1 MSLNQRLRWGA
12 VIALVC
18 LFSFCVETFAA
29 PAVIQEP
36 AVQQLLKSGM
46 DALFNLDYAKAWDDF
61 QKVKQLKPDTPLG
74 EIFESEF
81 YWWRIFNSTGDFYN
95 LDYIDALKTKRSDF
109 DDKFINT
116 MEKAFAKADEYLKN
130 HPQDAEAYFHV
141 GMSNALRSRLEAGRD
156 HTFAVVKYVKK
167 SREYL
172 DRCMQLDPKFKDAY
186 LGLGAYNYY
195 VEEYGGIYKPL
206 RFLIRL
212 PSGDRQ
218 QGIQQLQEASQ
229 LDGFVSTEAKFFLV
243 SIYLRDTQK
252 RYAEAEKMLHDLTE
266 KYPNNPIFRFA
277 LGHAQKLQHQYDS
290 ARENFKKVAAH
301 RETPGLGDLAIQV
314 RKELESLDPKGSSL
328 GRGPDPVS
336 GSNELSRLDPNAGAK
351 RSYPRP

>member
-1 MSLNQRLRWGA
+1 MSFKQRCGAWA
-12 VIALVC
+12 VIALAC
-18 LFSFCVETFAA
+18 IFSLGKNTPAA
-29 PAVIQEP
+29 SIVIQEP

-46 DALFNLDYAKAWDDF
+46 DALFNLDYEKAWDDF

-81 YWWRIFNSTGDFYN
+81 YWWKIFNSTGDFYE

-109 DDKFINT
+109 DDQFIST
-116 MEKAFAKADEYLKN
+116 MERAFIKADAYVKS

-141 GMSNALRSRLEAGRD
+141 GMANALRSRLDAGRD
-156 HTFAVVKYVKK
+156 HTVAVVKYVKK

-172 DRCMQLDPKFKDAY
+172 DRCVLLDPNFKDAL

-212 PSGDRQ
+212 PAGDRRR
-218 QGIQQLQEASQ
+218 GIQQLEEASQ
-229 LDGFVSTEAKFFLV
+229 VDGFISTEAKFFLV
-243 SIYLRDTQK
+243 SIYLRDSQK
-252 RYAEAEKMLHDLTE
+252 RYADAERMLHDLTE

-277 LGHAQKLQHQYDS
+277 LGHAQIMQHQYDS

-314 RKELESLDPKGSSL
+314 KKELESLNTKGSSL
-328 GRGPDPVS
+328 GRAMGEVS
-336 GSNELSRLDPNAGAK
+336 ADSR
-351 RSYPRP
+351 

>member
-1 MSLNQRLRWGA
+1 MSAKQRCGAGA
-12 VIALVC
+12 VITLAC
-18 LFSFCVETFAA
+18 LFSFGANYFAA
-29 PAVIQEP
+29 SIVIQEP
-36 AVQQLLKSGM
+36 AVHQLLNSGM
-46 DALFNLDYAKAWDDF
+46 DALFNLDYGKAWDDF
-61 QKVKQLKPDTPLG
+61 QKVRQLKPDTPLG

-81 YWWRIFNSTGDFYN
+81 YWWRIFNSTGDFYD

-109 DDKFINT
+109 DDQFINT
-116 MEKAFAKADEYLKN
+116 MEKTFTKADAYLKS

-141 GMSNALRSRLEAGRD
+141 GMANALRSRLEAGRD
-156 HTFAVVKYVKK
+156 HTVAVVKYVKK

-172 DRCMQLDPKFKDAY
+172 DRCVVLDPNFKDAL

-212 PSGDRQ
+212 PAGDRQ
-218 QGIQQLQEASQ
+218 RGIQQLEEASQ
-229 LDGFVSTEAKFFLV
+229 LDGFISTEAKFFLV
-243 SIYLRDTQK
+243 SIYLRDSQK
-252 RYAEAEKMLHDLTE
+252 RYADAERMLHDLTE

-277 LGHAQKLQHQYDS
+277 LGHAQKMQHQYDS

-314 RKELESLDPKGSSL
+314 KKELESLDTRGSSL
-328 GRGPDPVS
+328 GGTMGVGS
-336 GSNELSRLDPNAGAK
+336 GDTR
-351 RSYPRP
+351 

>member
-1 MSLNQRLRWGA
+1 MSFKKRCGAGA
-12 VIALVC
+12 VIVLVC
-18 LFSFCVETFAA
+18 FFSFGANHYA
-29 PAVIQEP
+29 GSIVIQEP
-36 AVQQLLKSGM
+36 AVRQLLKSGM

-81 YWWRIFNSTGDFYN
+81 YWWKIFNTTGDFYN
-95 LDYIDALKTKRSDF
+95 LDYIDSLKTKQSDF
-109 DDKFINT
+109 DGQFINT
-116 MEKAFAKADEYLKN
+116 MEKTFTKADAYLKT

-141 GMSNALRSRLEAGRD
+141 GMANALRSRLEAGRD
-156 HTFAVVKYVKK
+156 HTLAVVKYVKK

-172 DRCMQLDPKFKDAY
+172 DRCVLLDPNFKDAL

-195 VEEYGGIYKPL
+195 VEEYGGFYKPL

-212 PSGDRQ
+212 PAGDRQ
-218 QGIQQLQEASQ
+218 RGIQQLEEASQ
-229 LDGFVSTEAKFFLV
+229 QDGFISTEAKFFLV
-243 SIYLRDTQK
+243 SIYLRDSQK
-252 RYAEAEKMLHDLTE
+252 RYADAERMLHDLTE

-277 LGHAQKLQHQYDS
+277 LGHAQMMQHQYDS

-314 RKELESLDPKGSSL
+314 KKELESLNTKGSSL
-328 GRGPDPVS
+328 GTAMSEES
-336 GSNELSRLDPNAGAK
+336 GGSR
-351 RSYPRP
+351 